1 MSVPTLCPH
10 KWYLYLPLPAQTPS
24 TTREKMISSKALA
37 TLLMPMRMAGTI
49 AKTLLIS
56 RVPFLQGQRVGGCRS
71 FPYTDPCFPPT
82 SRPVGCQTGENC
94 RRGGG
99 QEPLPYL
106 PHLSTIGPTIS
117 APRKPP
123 RGNMDTVQDHRS
135 NKWSS
140 SRPVPWRSK

>member
-1 MSVPTLCPH
+1 MSVPTLCH
-10 KWYLYLPLPAQTPS
+10 HIRYLHLPLPAQTPS
-24 TTREKMISSKALA
+24 TTREKMISSKALT

-71 FPYTDPCFPPT
+71 SPYTDSCLPPT
-82 SRPVGCQTGENC
+82 PRPVGSQTGENC
-94 RRGGG
+94 RRGVG
-99 QEPLPYL
+99 QEPYL

-135 NKWSS
+135 SKWSS
-140 SRPVPWRSK
+140 SRPVP